1 MTVMEDIQPPV
12 RVKNWAE
19 ASEVLTHHRRTL
31 DRHEQRIEASEL
43 VTSPIRKV
51 WTAMKWGWVPGAVLL
66 VSGASPNSPLGQLVQ
81 WLIND
86 LPK

>member
-1 MTVMEDIQPPV
+1 VTVIEDDLPTI
-12 RVKNWAE
+12 RVKTWGE
-19 ASEVLTHHRRTL
+19 ASDVLTHHRRMIEQ
-31 DRHEQRIEASEL
+31 HEQRIEASEL

-51 WTAMKWGWVPGAVLL
+51 WAAIKWGWVPGAVLL
-66 VSGASPNSPLGQLVQ
+66 ITGASPNSPLGQLVQ